1 MAIDNKAQNNS
12 GPSNLKVHEVEIGGI
27 SLRLK
32 SSHSEEI
39 VQQLVQFV
47 NNKIQQSL
55 TLTKTDSLQTAAILA
70 CLNLAEEQLVFKKKA
85 LSELS
90 DVEIKAQEILA
101 NIESSRTPQL
111 GLDH

>member
-1 MAIDNKAQNNS
+1 MANDNKAQHN
-12 GPSNLKVHEVEIGGI
+12 VYEVEIGGI
-27 SLRLK
+27 PLRLK
-32 SSHSEEI
+32 SSHSKET
-39 VQQLVQFV
+39 VDQLVQFV

-70 CLNLAEEQLVFKKKA
+70 CLNLAEEHHVFKSKT
-85 LSELS
+85 LNELS

-101 NIESSRTPQL
+101 NLESNHIPQV

>member
-1 MAIDNKAQNNS
+1 LAIETKNH
-12 GPSNLKVHEVEIGGI
+12 KVYEVEIGGI

-32 SSHSEEI
+32 SSHSEET

-55 TLTKTDSLQTAAILA
+55 SLTKTDSLQTAAILA
-70 CLNLAEEQLVFKKKA
+70 CLNLAEEQLVFKTKA

-101 NIESSRTPQL
+101 NLESSRVPQV

>member
-1 MAIDNKAQNNS
+1 MAIENKAQHN
-12 GPSNLKVHEVEIGGI
+12 VYEVEIGGI

-32 SSHSEEI
+32 SSHSEET

-70 CLNLAEEQLVFKKKA
+70 CLNLAEEQFVFKKKA

-101 NIESSRTPQL
+101 NLESSRTPQL

>member
-1 MAIDNKAQNNS
+1 MAIDTKAQHNITH
-12 GPSNLKVHEVEIGGI
+12 KVYEVDIGGI
-27 SLRLK
+27 PLRLK
-32 SSHSEEI
+32 SSHSEET

-70 CLNLAEEQLVFKKKA
+70 CLNLAEEHLVFKSKA
-85 LSELS
+85 LGDLS

-101 NIESSRTPQL
+101 NLESSRTPQV

>member
-1 MAIDNKAQNNS
+1 MAIDTKAQHNITH
-12 GPSNLKVHEVEIGGI
+12 KVYEVEIGGI
-27 SLRLK
+27 PLRLK
-32 SSHSEEI
+32 SSHSEET

-70 CLNLAEEQLVFKKKA
+70 CLNLAEEHLVFKSKA

-101 NIESSRTPQL
+101 NLESSRTPQV

>member
-1 MAIDNKAQNNS
+1 MAIETQSKNHN
-12 GPSNLKVHEVEIGGI
+12 VYEVEIGGI

-32 SSHSEEI
+32 SSHSRET

-55 TLTKTDSLQTAAILA
+55 SLTKTDSLQTAAILA
-70 CLNLAEEQLVFKKKA
+70 CLNLAEEQLVFKTKA

-90 DVEIKAQEILA
+90 EVEIKAQEILA
-101 NIESSRTPQL
+101 NLESSRVPQV

>member
-1 MAIDNKAQNNS
+1 LAIETQ
-12 GPSNLKVHEVEIGGI
+12 SNHKVYEVEIGGI

-32 SSHSEEI
+32 SSHTEET

-47 NNKIQQSL
+47 NNKIQASL
-55 TLTKTDSLQTAAILA
+55 SLTKTDSLQTAAILA
-70 CLNLAEEQLVFKKKA
+70 CLNLAEEHLVFKMKA

-101 NIESSRTPQL
+101 NLESNRVPQV